1 MAKVPVYLEAG
12 AKRVFAGSFDWPGWG
27 RFDKGFGKGEQG
39 ALDALAAY
47 ADRYAVVAGEAGL
60 RFPAKVE
67 FEVVERLRGSG
78 TTDFGAPGA
87 VAERDGEPVGRREA
101 QKMVALLTAAW
112 RVFDRV
118 AAKAPAELR
127 KGPRGGGRDRDKMV
141 WHVVESEFGY
151 ARVIGIKHRVPEPGD
166 AAAVAALRE
175 EVVAVLGRPSD
186 GGPLPGKGWPARYA
200 ARRFAWHV
208 LDHLWEMED
217 RSE

>member
-1 MAKVPVYLEAG
+1 MATVPIYLEAG
-12 AKRVFAGSFDWPGWG
+12 PKRVFAGAFDWPGWG
-27 RFDKGFGKGEQG
+27 RFDKGFGRGDQG
-39 ALDALAAY
+39 ALAALAAY
-47 ADRYAVVAGEAGL
+47 RDRYAVVAGEAGL
-60 RFPAKVE
+60 KLPAKVD
-67 FEVVERLRGSG
+67 FEVVERVPGSA
-78 TTDFGAPGA
+78 TTDFGAPGS
-87 VAERDGEPVGRREA
+87 VAERDREPVGKREA
-101 QKMVALLTAAW
+101 ERMVALLSAAW

-151 ARVIGIKHRVPEPGD
+151 ARVMGIQHRVPEPD
-166 AAAVAALRE
+166 DTAAVAAMRE
-175 EVVAVLGRPSD
+175 EVIAVLGRPSD
-186 GGPLPGKGWPARYA
+186 GGPIAGKKWPARYA